1 MANIAQQHMS
11 ITWWI
16 EDYPQLIIFCLFPID
31 CVTNDFVDGI
41 NINQAMIKSGY
52 CVRDK
57 YWIDQEGYLP
67 WELDVKAMAK
77 KYGVSVVTIIN

>member
-1 MANIAQQHMS
+1 MS
-11 ITWWI
+11 VLYI
-16 EDYPQLIIFCLFPID
+16 LD

-57 YWIDQEGYLP
+57 YWLDRDGYLP
-67 WELDVKAMAK
+67 WELDVKAMAE
-77 KYGVSVVTIIN
+77 KYGVSVVIIHFDNEFRVNFFFKQLKKF